1 MRETKSRSLVVCI
14 LMSRPVARIF
24 YGDMRSNE
32 ETDRPRPEGAGGGGG
47 GGLRERL
54 HYERFEKLA
63 ISQIVFKSNFVF

>member
-1 MRETKSRSLVVCI
+1 
-14 LMSRPVARIF
+14 MSRPVARIF

-32 ETDRPRPEGAGGGGG
+32 ETDRPRPEGAEGGGGG
-47 GGLRERL
+47 GVKAVGCLRL

>member
-1 MRETKSRSLVVCI
+1 MHPNEQARSQDFLWGHAI
-14 LMSRPVARIF
+14 QR
-24 YGDMRSNE
+24 GDGPTE
-32 ETDRPRPEGAGGGGG
+32 AGGGGGGGG